1 MGIEASS
8 PPPWDLTGS
17 GYILLY
23 RLPPEMAQQYVPFG
37 EHLGGLSVAM
47 FVEYTGSNV
56 GPYHEVLFI
65 PGRVRYPS
73 GEGYSITRIY
83 VSTMES
89 VVNGIANW
97 AIPKS
102 LASFEKSSVDMYT
115 ERIKVNAGGEAPL
128 IDAAFN
134 AGGIRFPAYGGL
146 LPPLVQFRDGQTY
159 TTRIK
164 ATGQAQF
171 ASSIKLETRGDAFP
185 PLEFF
190 TPLAALKIS
199 GFSMTFPVPDIHRE
213 D

>member
-17 GYILLY
+17 GYVVLY
-23 RLPPEMAQQYVPFG
+23 RLPREMAQQYVPFG
-37 EHLGGLSVAM
+37 EYLGGLSVAM

-65 PGRVRYPS
+65 PGRIRYPG

-97 AIPKS
+97 GIPKQ
-102 LASFEKSSVDMYT
+102 LASFEKSGVDLYT
-115 ERIKVNAGGEAPL
+115 ERMQVSAGGEAPL
-128 IDAAFN
+128 IDAAFTS
-134 AGGIRFPAYGGL
+134 GGIRFPAYGAF
-146 LPPLVQFRDGQTY
+146 LPPVVQFRDGQTFV
-159 TTRIK
+159 TRIK
-164 ATGQAQF
+164 ATGLAQF
-171 ASSIKLETRGDAFP
+171 ASLVKLETRGDGFP

-199 GFSMTFPVPDIHRE
+199 GFTMTFPVPDIYRA